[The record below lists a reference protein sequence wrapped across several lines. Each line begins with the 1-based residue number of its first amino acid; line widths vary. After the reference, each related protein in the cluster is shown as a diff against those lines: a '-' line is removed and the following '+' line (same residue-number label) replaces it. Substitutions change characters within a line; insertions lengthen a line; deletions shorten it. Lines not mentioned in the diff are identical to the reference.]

1 MVERYRRGKR
11 KRPLLGSHQKCWIWG
26 RNVVW
31 ETLESGVWPIVEL
44 YTSDQL
50 DEQVR
55 RDVERLSEAHEIPAL
70 TETTEQL
77 TRRCRSS
84 AHQGFVAKMTPFPY
98 ADAGEAIDGLGESPL
113 AVVLDSIQ
121 DPFNFGAVIRSAEVL
136 GAEAM
141 FVSTRDQAEVS
152 SLVARTS
159 AGAVN
164 RLPISQSDD
173 LAALVPALK
182 DRGLCVVAAAQ
193 SEGVPV
199 EDVDLTRPTA
209 FVIGNEGCGIRP
221 ELFALCDESVTIP
234 QAGHVESLN
243 AAVSAGILF
252 YEAGRQRR
260 AFGQLSAASSR
271 IS

>member
-1 MVERYRRGKR
+1 
-11 KRPLLGSHQKCWIWG
+11 
-26 RNVVW
+26 
-31 ETLESGVWPIVEL
+31 
-44 YTSDQL
+44 
-50 DEQVR
+50 
-55 RDVERLSEAHEIPAL
+55 
-70 TETTEQL
+70 
-77 TRRCRSS
+77 
-84 AHQGFVAKMTPFPY
+84 
-98 ADAGEAIDGLGESPL
+98 
-113 AVVLDSIQ
+113 
-121 DPFNFGAVIRSAEVL
+121 
-136 GAEAM
+136 
-141 FVSTRDQAEVS
+141 
-152 SLVARTS
+152 
-159 AGAVN
+159 
-164 RLPISQSDD
+164 
-173 LAALVPALK
+173 
-182 DRGLCVVAAAQ
+182 VVAAAQ